1 MDQLYSFLQDTKHQ
15 ESLLYLQ
22 LLRNVTIASGG
33 VLPKIH
39 PELLAKKKGGK
50 FVTGGNTPV
59 AVPYK
64 KPIATKP
71 PAHKKVSEGLEM
83 HRAFPKITI

>member
-1 MDQLYSFLQDTKHQ
+1 MLFLYIIYCLCCGW
-15 ESLLYLQ
+15 Q
-22 LLRNVTIASGG
+22 LLRHVTIASGG

-50 FVTGGNTPV
+50 FITGANTPV
-59 AVPYK
+59 TVPYK

-71 PAHKKVSEGLEM
+71 PIHKKVINMMGCKKNSGY
-83 HRAFPKITI
+83 

>member
-1 MDQLYSFLQDTKHQ
+1 MCHGW
-15 ESLLYLQ
+15 Q
-22 LLRNVTIASGG
+22 LLRHVTIASGG

-50 FVTGGNTPV
+50 FITGANTPV
-59 AVPYK
+59 TVPYK

-71 PAHKKVSEGLEM
+71 PAHKKVRDRCCFRVRGVYIM
-83 HRAFPKITI
+83 TV

>member
-1 MDQLYSFLQDTKHQ
+1 M
-15 ESLLYLQ
+15 LQ

-59 AVPYK
+59 TVPYK

-71 PAHKKVSEGLEM
+71 PVHKKVHKQSW
-83 HRAFPKITI
+83 AVC